1 MLNFYNPFLIKYEKQ
16 HACGIRQ
23 KPADRDGPPDSG
35 SAEGRNWR
43 EHIGEKDTG
52 SQGNDGED
60 NGDSRPAKSSVKA
73 VEQEEESNGKIAGA
87 FDAQVACADC
97 YDLQFFGA
105 YKDEHETFCKQED
118 GGGDKQAEQERTQE
132 GGAYALLD
140 PVGFA
145 GAQVLGDEGGKTV
158 AEVLNRHVG
167 KGINFNCG
175 GKGGHDCDAEAVDQ
189 SLNHKDA
196 KIHYGLLDAGQKG
209 ILEKLF

>member
-1 MLNFYNPFLIKYEKQ
+1 MFDFYNPFLIKYEKQ

-73 VEQEEESNGKIAGA
+73 VEQEEESNGKIAGS
-87 FDAQVACADC
+87 FDAQVACADG
-97 YDLQFFGA
+97 YDFQLLRPDKDKHEFFG
-105 YKDEHETFCKQED
+105 KNED
-118 GGGDKQAEQERTQE
+118 GGGDKQAEQEGTQE
-132 GGAYALLD
+132 GGADAFLD

-175 GKGGHDCDAEAVDQ
+175 GKGGHDRDAEAVDQ